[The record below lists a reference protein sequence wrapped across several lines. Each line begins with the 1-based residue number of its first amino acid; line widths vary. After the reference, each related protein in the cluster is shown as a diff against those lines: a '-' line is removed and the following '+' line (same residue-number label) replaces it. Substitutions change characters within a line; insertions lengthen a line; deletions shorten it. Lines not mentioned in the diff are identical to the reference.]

1 VRRIL
6 RFGRRWGFR
15 RGARHDVGLSV
26 VDELMTREAWSA
38 CRITQARPMYSRQG
52 PEYDFTAAMRV
63 ISLRG
68 CFQLLTQLDTFP
80 KCKPTITR
88 LTRPVAL
95 GRKSS

>member
-6 RFGRRWGFR
+6 RFWRRWGCR
-15 RGARHDVGLSV
+15 RGSRHDVVLSV
-26 VDELMTREAWSA
+26 VDQLMKREAWSA
-38 CRITQARPMYSRQG
+38 CRITRARPMYSRQG

-63 ISLRG
+63 ISLCGR
-68 CFQLLTQLDTFP
+68 FRLLTQLDTFP